1 MFGFSIIKLIAIG
14 LLVLALLAMVYA
26 AYRYVVG
33 IGIAE
38 NEKKWA
44 PLHSKC
50 GSPKPADCAAEFETG
65 KVAIAANVTL
75 QDDVRKI
82 GDERA
87 ACTKSIN
94 DWKTLADRAATVAQQ
109 NAKAAEGAIAQ
120 LRGSRDSSL
129 AKSKRPTVAE
139 SCEQILD
146 ELDKDSLDLAQ
157 KRAILFP
164 GEKPLAPVDRVRVK

>member
-1 MFGFSIIKLIAIG
+1 
-14 LLVLALLAMVYA
+14 MVYA

-50 GSPKPADCAAEFETG
+50 SKDNAGNPPKPTDCAAEFETG
-65 KVAIAANVTL
+65 KVAIAANL
-75 QDDVRKI
+75 AIQEDVKRI
-82 GDERA
+82 DGERQ
-87 ACTKSIN
+87 ACTASIN
-94 DWKTLADRAATVAQQ
+94 GWKALADRAATVAQQ
-109 NAKAAEGAIAQ
+109 NAKAAEGAINQ

-129 AKSKRPTVAE
+129 AKSRRPTANE